1 MHGLVRGPQHICSR
15 KLPCL
20 ASVGK
25 DAPNPVETGCPM
37 EGGCR
42 IGDELW
48 VGVWVDEGVDRVMG
62 STLLGA
68 KG

>member
-1 MHGLVRGPQHICSR
+1 M
-15 KLPCL
+15 
-20 ASVGK
+20 GK